1 SPPFFDTD
9 GADETAY
16 DGYLR
21 FAFVLVNDEAS
32 EAAFDRDQ
40 QQTLPI
46 GIINFGS
53 ISFGLIGF
61 LASLALQL
69 WIFLGAQI
77 TKNQIPSKIL
87 ELTIDNCTDPV
98 NITNTTTTT
107 LSPPTIKQDPLIDFY
122 SVSYMWYTTIAVLA
136 VLIVG
141 VIVSYLTHP
150 LKPNEIDPKLIIP
163 IG

>member
-1 SPPFFDTD
+1 MGVFFL
-9 GADETAY
+9 GFFFPQANRR
-16 DGYLR
+16 G
-21 FAFVLVNDEAS
+21 
-32 EAAFDRDQ
+32 
-40 QQTLPI
+40 
-46 GIINFGS
+46 
-53 ISFGLIGF
+53 GLIGF

-163 IG
+163 IGNVCCCCLPERIRDFLRCGVDYENYFQGKKVCI